1 MSHSDDYP
9 YETADIASRIGRYSV
24 ERMIADGIG

>member
-1 MSHSDDYP
+1 MSHSNDYP
-9 YETADIASRIGRYSV
+9 HETADIAGRIGRDSV